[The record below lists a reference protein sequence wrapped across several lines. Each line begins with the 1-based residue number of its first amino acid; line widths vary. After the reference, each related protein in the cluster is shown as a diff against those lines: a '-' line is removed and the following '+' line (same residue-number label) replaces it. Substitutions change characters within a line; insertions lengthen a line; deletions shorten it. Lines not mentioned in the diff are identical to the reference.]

1 MTIRAIRMRIS
12 TWAFDDPGRMGGAR
26 NFSKELIL
34 KKTLWAALLAAGT
47 MVSAAADAETLR
59 IGVLPAA
66 DAIVIHAA
74 ADEKLFKAQGLDVEV
89 IPFKSALELG
99 AAMRAGR
106 LDGHFGDL
114 MNVFTQNE
122 RGVAQA
128 VILTTTH
135 TSKAQR
141 AFGLVVSPAAE
152 GIRSLKDLDGTET
165 AMSSATIIDYLLDR
179 MKAEEKLPAGALKNL
194 EVKQIP
200 IRLQMLQT
208 GKVATA
214 MLPEPLVSV
223 VEAKGGRVI
232 WDDRSLDEA
241 LAVVA
246 LKKEKLDDKTVFAF
260 RRAVADAARLIESEP
275 DRFRAVMVKKGLLPA
290 PVAQNY
296 TMVRFSMFGT
306 SDGLP
311 PLPSAEDVRRVGEWM
326 VAKHMIKAV
335 PAYES
340 VVIRP

>member
-1 MTIRAIRMRIS
+1 MRCGTS
-12 TWAFDDPGRMGGAR
+12 FYP
-26 NFSKELIL
+26 KELIL
-34 KKTLWAALLAAGT
+34 KKTLWTAVLAAGT
-47 MVSAAADAETLR
+47 ILSAAADAETLR

-74 ADEKLFKAQGLDVEV
+74 ADEQLFKAQGLEVEV
-89 IPFKSALELG
+89 IPFNSALELG

-114 MNVFTQNE
+114 MNVFMQNE
-122 RGVAQA
+122 RGIPQT

-141 AFGLVVSPAAE
+141 AFGLVVAPAAADK
-152 GIRSLKDLDGTET
+152 IRSLKDLDGTET

-179 MKAEEKLPAGALKNL
+179 MKTEEKLSKTALRNL

-208 GKVATA
+208 GKAATA

-232 WDDRSLDEA
+232 WDDRSLNEA

-246 LKKEKLDDKTVFAF
+246 LKKDKMDDKIVSGF
-260 RRAVADAARLIESEP
+260 RRAVADAAKLIESEP

-296 TMVRFSMFGT
+296 KMVRFSMFGT
-306 SDGLP
+306 NDGLP

-326 VAKHMIKAV
+326 VDKNMIKAV
-335 PAYES
+335 PVYES
-340 VVIRP
+340 VVSRP

>member
-1 MTIRAIRMRIS
+1 MNQKM
-12 TWAFDDPGRMGGAR
+12 
-26 NFSKELIL
+26 
-34 KKTLWAALLAAGT
+34 LAAT
-47 MVSAAADAETLR
+47 MVLGLMMASAHAETLR

-66 DAIVIHAA
+66 DSIVLHVA
-74 ADEKLFKAQGLDVEV
+74 ADESLFKAKGLDVEV
-89 IPFKSALELG
+89 VPFKSALELG

-122 RGVAQA
+122 RGVPQA

-135 TSKAQR
+135 THQDQR
-141 AFGLVVSPAAE
+141 AFGLVVSPKAAE
-152 GIRSLKDLDGTET
+152 EIKSLADLKGTET

-179 MKAEEKLPAGALKNL
+179 MTAVEKLPEGALKNL

-223 VEAKGGRVI
+223 VEARGGRVI
-232 WDDRSLDEA
+232 WDDRAINEA

-246 LKKEKLDDKTVFAF
+246 LRQEKLKPETVTGF
-260 RRAVADAARLIESEP
+260 REAVAEATKLIESEP

-290 PVAQNY
+290 PVAKDY
-296 TMVRFSMFGT
+296 KMVRFSMFGT
-306 SDGLP
+306 KDGLP
-311 PLPSAEDVRRVGEWM
+311 PLPTASDVTRVGEWM
-326 VAKHMIKAV
+326 VKKGMIKAV

-340 VVIRP
+340 VVITTVGQ

>member
-1 MTIRAIRMRIS
+1 MNQKMLVA
-12 TWAFDDPGRMGGAR
+12 
-26 NFSKELIL
+26 
-34 KKTLWAALLAAGT
+34 T
-47 MVSAAADAETLR
+47 MVLGLMMASAHAETLR

-66 DAIVIHAA
+66 DSIVLHVA
-74 ADEKLFKAQGLDVEV
+74 ADESLFKAKGLDVEV
-89 IPFKSALELG
+89 VPFKSALELG

-122 RGVAQA
+122 RGVPQA

-135 TSKAQR
+135 THQDQR
-141 AFGLVVSPAAE
+141 AFGLVVSPKAAE
-152 GIRSLKDLDGTET
+152 EIKSLADLKGTET

-179 MKAEEKLPAGALKNL
+179 MTTVEKLPEGALKNL

-223 VEAKGGRVI
+223 VEARGGRVI
-232 WDDRSLDEA
+232 WDDRAINEA

-246 LKKEKLDDKTVFAF
+246 LRQEKLKPETVTGF
-260 RRAVADAARLIESEP
+260 REAVAEAAKLIESEP

-290 PVAQNY
+290 PVAKDY
-296 TMVRFSMFGT
+296 KMVRFSMFGT
-306 SDGLP
+306 KDGLP
-311 PLPSAEDVRRVGEWM
+311 PLPTASDVTRVGEWM
-326 VAKHMIKAV
+326 VKKGMIKAV
-335 PAYES
+335 PAYEN
-340 VVIRP
+340 VVVTTVGQ

>member
-1 MTIRAIRMRIS
+1 M
-12 TWAFDDPGRMGGAR
+12 
-26 NFSKELIL
+26 

-47 MVSAAADAETLR
+47 MVSAAVDAEPLR

-74 ADEKLFKAQGLDVEV
+74 ADEKLFKARGLDVEV

-122 RGVAQA
+122 RGVPQA

-135 TSKAQR
+135 TSRAQR
-141 AFGLVVSPAAE
+141 AFGLVVAPAAAE
-152 GIRSLKDLDGTET
+152 KIRSLKDLDGTET

-179 MKAEEKLPAGALKNL
+179 MKAEEKLSDGALRNL

-208 GKVATA
+208 GKAATA

-232 WDDRSLDEA
+232 WDDRGLNEA

-246 LKKEKLDDKTVFAF
+246 LKKDRLDDKTVAAF
-260 RRAVADAARLIESEP
+260 RGAVADAARLIESES

-306 SDGLP
+306 NDGLP

-326 VAKHMIKAV
+326 VGKNMIKAV
-335 PAYES
+335 PAYDS

>member
-1 MTIRAIRMRIS
+1 MNQKMLVA
-12 TWAFDDPGRMGGAR
+12 
-26 NFSKELIL
+26 
-34 KKTLWAALLAAGT
+34 T
-47 MVSAAADAETLR
+47 MVLGLMMASAHAETLR

-66 DAIVIHAA
+66 DSIVLHVA
-74 ADEKLFKAQGLDVEV
+74 ADESLFKAKGLDVEV
-89 IPFKSALELG
+89 VPFKSALELG

-122 RGVAQA
+122 RGVPQA

-135 TSKAQR
+135 THQDQR
-141 AFGLVVSPAAE
+141 AFGLVVSPKAAE
-152 GIRSLKDLDGTET
+152 EIKSLADLKGTET

-179 MKAEEKLPAGALKNL
+179 MTTVEKLPEGALKNL

-223 VEAKGGRVI
+223 VEARGGRVI
-232 WDDRSLDEA
+232 WDDRAINEA

-246 LKKEKLDDKTVFAF
+246 LRQEKLKPETVTGF
-260 RRAVADAARLIESEP
+260 REAVAEAAKLIESEP

-290 PVAQNY
+290 PVAKDY
-296 TMVRFSMFGT
+296 KMVRFSMFGT
-306 SDGLP
+306 KDGLP
-311 PLPSAEDVRRVGEWM
+311 PLPTASDVTRVGEWM
-326 VAKHMIKAV
+326 VKKGMIKAV

-340 VVIRP
+340 VVITTVGQ

>member
-1 MTIRAIRMRIS
+1 M
-12 TWAFDDPGRMGGAR
+12 
-26 NFSKELIL
+26 

-47 MVSAAADAETLR
+47 MVSAAVDAEPLR

-74 ADEKLFKAQGLDVEV
+74 ADEKLFKARGLDVEV
-89 IPFKSALELG
+89 IPFKSALEL
-99 AAMRAGR
+99 
-106 LDGHFGDL
+106 
-114 MNVFTQNE
+114 FTQNE
-122 RGVAQA
+122 RGVPQA

-135 TSKAQR
+135 TSRAQR
-141 AFGLVVSPAAE
+141 AFGLVVAPAAE
-152 GIRSLKDLDGTET
+152 KIRSLKDLDGTET

-179 MKAEEKLPAGALKNL
+179 MKAEEKLSDGALRNL

-208 GKVATA
+208 GKAATA

-232 WDDRSLDEA
+232 WDDRGLNEA

-246 LKKEKLDDKTVFAF
+246 LKKDRLDDKTVAAF
-260 RRAVADAARLIESEP
+260 RGAVADAARLIESEP

-306 SDGLP
+306 NDGLP

-326 VAKHMIKAV
+326 VGKNMIKAV
-335 PAYES
+335 PAYDS

>member
-1 MTIRAIRMRIS
+1 MNQKM
-12 TWAFDDPGRMGGAR
+12 
-26 NFSKELIL
+26 
-34 KKTLWAALLAAGT
+34 LAAT
-47 MVSAAADAETLR
+47 MVLGLMMASAHAETLR

-66 DAIVIHAA
+66 DSIVLHVA
-74 ADEKLFKAQGLDVEV
+74 ADEALFKSKGLDVEIV
-89 IPFKSALELG
+89 PFKSALELG

-122 RGVAQA
+122 RGVPQA

-135 TSKAQR
+135 THQDQR
-141 AFGLVVSPAAE
+141 AFGLVVSPKAAKE
-152 GIRSLKDLDGTET
+152 IKSLADLKGTET

-179 MKAEEKLPAGALKNL
+179 MTAVEKLPEGALKNL

-223 VEAKGGRVI
+223 VEARGGRVI
-232 WDDRSLDEA
+232 WDDRAINEA

-246 LKKEKLDDKTVFAF
+246 LRQEKLKPETVMGF
-260 RRAVADAARLIESEP
+260 REAVAEAAKLIESEP
-275 DRFRAVMVKKGLLPA
+275 DRFRAVMVKKGLLPV
-290 PVAQNY
+290 PVAKDY
-296 TMVRFSMFGT
+296 KMVRFSMFGT
-306 SDGLP
+306 KDGLP
-311 PLPSAEDVRRVGEWM
+311 PLPTASDVTRVGDWM
-326 VAKHMIKAV
+326 VKKGMIKSV

-340 VVIRP
+340 VVVTTVGQ

>member
-1 MTIRAIRMRIS
+1 M
-12 TWAFDDPGRMGGAR
+12 
-26 NFSKELIL
+26 

-47 MVSAAADAETLR
+47 MVSAAVDAEPLR

-74 ADEKLFKAQGLDVEV
+74 ADEKLFKARGLDVEV

-122 RGVAQA
+122 RGVPQA

-135 TSKAQR
+135 TSRAQR
-141 AFGLVVSPAAE
+141 AFGLVVAPAAAE
-152 GIRSLKDLDGTET
+152 KIRSLKD
-165 AMSSATIIDYLLDR
+165 
-179 MKAEEKLPAGALKNL
+179 EEKLSDGALRNL

-208 GKVATA
+208 GKAATA

-232 WDDRSLDEA
+232 WDDRGLNEA

-246 LKKEKLDDKTVFAF
+246 LKKDRLDDKTVAAF
-260 RRAVADAARLIESEP
+260 RGAVADAARLIESEP

-306 SDGLP
+306 HDGLP

-326 VAKHMIKAV
+326 VGKNMIKAV
-335 PAYES
+335 PAYDS

>member
-1 MTIRAIRMRIS
+1 MNQKM
-12 TWAFDDPGRMGGAR
+12 
-26 NFSKELIL
+26 
-34 KKTLWAALLAAGT
+34 LAAT
-47 MVSAAADAETLR
+47 MVLGLMMASAHAETLR

-66 DAIVIHAA
+66 DSIVLHVA
-74 ADEKLFKAQGLDVEV
+74 ADESLFKAKGLDVEV
-89 IPFKSALELG
+89 VPFKSALELG

-122 RGVAQA
+122 RGVPQA

-135 TSKAQR
+135 THQDQR
-141 AFGLVVSPAAE
+141 AFGLVVSPKAAE
-152 GIRSLKDLDGTET
+152 EIKSLADLKGTET

-179 MKAEEKLPAGALKNL
+179 MTAVEKLPEGALKNL

-223 VEAKGGRVI
+223 VEARGGRVI
-232 WDDRSLDEA
+232 WDDRAINEA

-246 LKKEKLDDKTVFAF
+246 LRQEKLKPETVTGF
-260 RRAVADAARLIESEP
+260 REAVAEATKLIESEP

-290 PVAQNY
+290 PVAKDY
-296 TMVRFSMFGT
+296 KMVRFSMFGT
-306 SDGLP
+306 KDGLP
-311 PLPSAEDVRRVGEWM
+311 PLPTASDVTRVGEWM
-326 VAKHMIKAV
+326 VKKGMIKAV

-340 VVIRP
+340 VVVTTVGQ

>member
-1 MTIRAIRMRIS
+1 MNQKM
-12 TWAFDDPGRMGGAR
+12 
-26 NFSKELIL
+26 
-34 KKTLWAALLAAGT
+34 LAAT
-47 MVSAAADAETLR
+47 MVLGLMMASTHAETLR

-66 DAIVIHAA
+66 DSIVLHVA
-74 ADEKLFKAQGLDVEV
+74 ADESLFKAKGLDVEV
-89 IPFKSALELG
+89 VPFKSALELG

-122 RGVAQA
+122 RGVPQA

-135 TSKAQR
+135 THQDQR
-141 AFGLVVSPAAE
+141 AFGLVVSPKAAE
-152 GIRSLKDLDGTET
+152 EIKSLADLKGTET

-179 MKAEEKLPAGALKNL
+179 MTTVEKLPEGALKNL

-223 VEAKGGRVI
+223 VEARGGRVI
-232 WDDRSLDEA
+232 WDDRAINEA

-246 LKKEKLDDKTVFAF
+246 LRQEKLKPETVMGF
-260 RRAVADAARLIESEP
+260 REAVAEAAKLIESEP
-275 DRFRAVMVKKGLLPA
+275 DRFRAVMVKKGLLPV
-290 PVAQNY
+290 PVAKDY
-296 TMVRFSMFGT
+296 KMVRFSMFGT
-306 SDGLP
+306 KDGLP
-311 PLPSAEDVRRVGEWM
+311 PLPTASDVTRVGDWM
-326 VAKHMIKAV
+326 VKKGMIKSV

-340 VVIRP
+340 VVVTTVGQ